1 LNLYVLFGWNKTMAR
16 KRTLKTIWHI
26 PDDLWKQIKPL
37 LGKEKR
43 PGTEGRPVVPY
54 RVVFNGI
61 LYVLRTGC
69 QWKHAPEKFGSGS
82 TLHRRFQQWRSRGVF
97 TRLWRLLLKEYDR
110 KRGILWLWQAL
121 DSAMTKAPLGGPATG
136 KNPTDR
142 AKSGTKRHIVTDRRG
157 APLSLCVSGANRH
170 DKRMALPVVDAIA
183 VERPAPSNEHPQH
196 MCGDKGYDF
205 DDVREGFEQR
215 GYTVHIARR
224 GMVQKR
230 RGRKH
235 KARRW
240 VVERTHSWLN
250 RHRRLLVRWEKS
262 DKNYVALIHFAFSI
276 QLYRLIVLG

>member
-1 LNLYVLFGWNKTMAR
+1 MAT
-16 KRTLKTIWHI
+16 KPTLKTIWHI
-26 PDDLWKQIKPL
+26 PDPLWKKIKPL

-43 PGTEGRPVVPY
+43 PGTMGRPVVPF

-69 QWKHAPEKFGSGS
+69 QWQHAPEKFGSGS
-82 TLHRRFQQWRSRGVF
+82 TLHRRFQQWRRRGVF
-97 TRLWRLLLKEYDR
+97 TRLWRLLLREYDA

-121 DSAMTKAPLGGPATG
+121 DSAMTKAPLGGEATG

-157 APLSLCVSGANRH
+157 APLSLCVTGANRH
-170 DKRMALPVVDAIA
+170 DKRMALPVVDAIT
-183 VERPAPSNEHPQH
+183 VERPVPSPQHPQH
-196 MCGDKGYDF
+196 LCGDKGYDF
-205 DDVREGFEQR
+205 DDVREGFLER
-215 GYTVHIARR
+215 GYTVHIPPR
-224 GMVQKR
+224 GVEPKR

-235 KARRW
+235 KAKRW

-250 RHRRLLVRWEKS
+250 RHRRLLVRWEKN
-262 DKNYVALIHFAFSI
+262 DKNYVALVHFAFSI

>member
-1 LNLYVLFGWNKTMAR
+1 MAR

-26 PDDLWKQIKPL
+26 PDPLWKKIKPL
-37 LGKEKR
+37 LGKEKKL
-43 PGTEGRPVVPY
+43 GTEGRPVIPY
-54 RVVFNGI
+54 RVVFNGL

-69 QWKHAPEKFGSGS
+69 QWKHAPETFGSGS

-97 TRLWRLLLKEYDR
+97 TRLWRLLLREYDA

-121 DSAMTKAPLGGPATG
+121 DSAMTKAPLGGKATG

-157 APLSLCVSGANRH
+157 APLSLCVTGANRH

-183 VERPAPSNEHPQH
+183 VERPAPDDEHPQH
-196 MCGDKGYDF
+196 ICGDKGYDF
-205 DDVREGFEQR
+205 DDVREGFLER
-215 GYTVHIARR
+215 GYTVHIPQR
-224 GMVQKR
+224 GVVKKR

-235 KARRW
+235 KAKRW

-250 RHRRLLVRWEKS
+250 RHRRLLVRWEKN